1 MLTPNQL
8 AESHLWLVPKAAATH
23 ISYKRL
29 HHEDRED
36 TLARAK
42 VYLVE
47 AAHRYQPGPVEF
59 STYAFH
65 SIRSRLYRQKTAQRQ
80 PKVEFNSDNP
90 ALDEAAI
97 EEPVASTA
105 ESLSTINVFKQAL
118 LERFSER
125 DTEIYMRAL
134 MGTETYATMGAHY
147 GLTRA
152 RIEQIIHRISD
163 RLKKTEYAKAVPFV
177 TRRFQRNR

>member
-1 MLTPNQL
+1 MTPNEL
-8 AESHLWLVPKAAATH
+8 AVAHLWIVPKAAQTH
-23 ISYKRL
+23 MNYQRL
-29 HHEDRED
+29 HHESRED

-47 AAHRYQPGPVEF
+47 AAHRYQPGPVKF
-59 STYAFH
+59 STYAYL
-65 SIRSRLYRQKTAQRQ
+65 SIQSRLYRKLSAERT
-80 PKVEFNSDNP
+80 PKIEFNSEHP
-90 ALDEAAI
+90 ALDTHPVD
-97 EEPVASTA
+97 EPPASSA
-105 ESLSTINVFKQAL
+105 ESHSVVAHFKAHL

-152 RIEQIIHRISD
+152 RIEQIIRRISD